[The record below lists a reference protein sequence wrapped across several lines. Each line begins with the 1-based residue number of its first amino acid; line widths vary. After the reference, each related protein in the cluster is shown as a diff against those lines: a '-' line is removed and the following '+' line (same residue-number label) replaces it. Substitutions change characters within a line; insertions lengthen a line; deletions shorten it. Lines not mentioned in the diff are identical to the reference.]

1 MKKLK
6 LYNQIVAALLAAFLT
21 IIAPLSVPIG
31 AIPLTLASLGVYLA
45 AVIGGAGFGTLAVA
59 VYLLLGA
66 VGLPVF
72 SGFVGGVQAFLA
84 PTGGFLLGYLPCTI
98 VIGVGLRVG
107 KYTRV
112 ACLLSLLAGTVVL
125 YICGV
130 GGFMYVTHTPFLAS
144 VAACCLPFLAG
155 DAVKIAAVT
164 VLFPSLTKLM
174 KRT

>member
-6 LYNQIVAALLAAFLT
+6 LYNQLVAALLAALLA
-21 IIAPLSVPIG
+21 IIAPFSVPLG
-31 AIPLTLASLGVYLA
+31 AVPLTLASLGVYLA

-59 VYLLLGA
+59 LYLLLGA

-72 SGFVGGVQAFLA
+72 SGFQGGVQAFLA
-84 PTGGFLLGYLPCTI
+84 PTGGFLLGYLPCTVI
-98 VIGVGLRVG
+98 VGGGLRLG
-107 KYTRV
+107 KYTRLS
-112 ACLLSLLAGTVVL
+112 CLLSLIVGTAVL
-125 YICGV
+125 YMCGI
-130 GGFMYVTHTPFLAS
+130 GGFMYATHTPFLAS

-164 VLFPSLTKLM
+164 VLLPALTKLM